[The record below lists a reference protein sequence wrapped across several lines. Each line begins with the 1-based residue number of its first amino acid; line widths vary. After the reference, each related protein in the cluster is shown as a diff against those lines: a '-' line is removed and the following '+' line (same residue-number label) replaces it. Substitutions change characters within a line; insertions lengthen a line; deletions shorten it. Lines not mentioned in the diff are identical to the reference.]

1 MTPLIISNIVISY
14 ITRVVVKIARTDRF
28 KKAWKELSDEE
39 KDLSLKALR
48 NLATDLRYPA
58 LRVKKMQGVEN
69 MWEARVSLSIRIIFQ
84 IMSDTIVLRNIG
96 RHDETL
102 ERP

>member
-1 MTPLIISNIVISY
+1 
-14 ITRVVVKIARTDRF
+14 VKIARTARF
-28 KKAWKELSDEE
+28 KKAWQDLTEEE
-39 KDLSLKALR
+39 KVVGRKALR

-58 LRVKKMQGVEN
+58 LRVRKLKGVEHI
-69 MWEARVSLSIRIIFQ
+69 WEGRVSRSLRMTFELDGNTII
-84 IMSDTIVLRNIG
+84 LRNIG

>member
-1 MTPLIISNIVISY
+1 MK
-14 ITRVVVKIARTDRF
+14 ITRTARF
-28 KKAWKELSDEE
+28 KKAWQELSKEE
-39 KDLSLKALR
+39 KALGRKALR

-58 LRVKKMQGVEN
+58 LRVKKMQGVEYV
-69 MWEARVSLSIRIIFQ
+69 WEARVSRSLRITFDLEGDRII
-84 IMSDTIVLRNIG
+84 LRNIG

>member
-1 MTPLIISNIVISY
+1 MK
-14 ITRVVVKIARTDRF
+14 ITRTARF
-28 KKAWKELSDEE
+28 KKAWKELGEEE
-39 KDLSLKALR
+39 KDLARKALR

-58 LRVKKMQGVEN
+58 LRVKKMQGVEHI
-69 MWEARVSLSIRIIFQ
+69 WEARVSRSLRITFQ
-84 IMSDTIVLRNIG
+84 IEGNTIILRNIG

>member
-1 MTPLIISNIVISY
+1 VK
-14 ITRVVVKIARTDRF
+14 ITRTARF
-28 KKAWKELSDEE
+28 KKAWKELTEE
-39 KDLSLKALR
+39 DKDLARKALR

-58 LRVKKMQGVEN
+58 LRVKKMQGVEHI
-69 MWEARVSLSIRIIFQ
+69 WEARVARSLRMTLEIEG
-84 IMSDTIVLRNIG
+84 DTMILRNIG